1 MSITN
6 LIVLL
11 ANLFLSFPLLIQQPI
26 TNDIRKISTPRS
38 GVQDL
43 IVTHYECSIQH
54 ITNKQYYKLNIFGV

>member
-43 IVTHYECSIQH
+43 IVTHYERSIQH
-54 ITNKQYYKLNIFGV
+54 ITNKQYYKLNIFGE